1 MKIIGGKFKGRVIE
15 APRGL
20 LSRPPLA
27 IIRESVFNVMGP
39 EVEGKAVLDLFS
51 GSGSLGI
58 ESLSRGAS
66 RVHFVDAS
74 PRSAKM
80 IRRNAESLGVTDS
93 CVIVR
98 DDAAG
103 FVQTWEGRPFDIIFV
118 DPPFLS
124 GKTAPVLTAM
134 LTSAAV
140 SRETVIIVRVHRR
153 EALEIPDSFRTF
165 KERRF
170 GENLVLFIAR
180 EQAG

>member
-27 IIRESVFNVMGP
+27 IIRESVFNIMGP

-58 ESLSRGAS
+58 EALSRGAS
-66 RVHFVDAS
+66 RVHFVDSS
-74 PRSAKM
+74 PRSARM
-80 IRRNAESLGVTDS
+80 IRRNAESLGITDS

-98 DDAAG
+98 DEAAA
-103 FVQTWEGRPFDIIFV
+103 FVQAWDGRAFGMIFI

-124 GKTAPVLTAM
+124 GKAAPVLAA
-134 LTSAAV
+134 LVTSPAA
-140 SRETVIIVRVHRR
+140 SGETVVVVRVHRR
-153 EALEIPDSFRTF
+153 ESLEVPEPFRVF

-170 GENLVLFIAR
+170 GENLVLFIKKER
-180 EQAG
+180 SI

>member
-27 IIRESVFNVMGP
+27 IIRESVFNVMGQ
-39 EVEGKAVLDLFS
+39 EMEARTVLDLFS
-51 GSGSLGI
+51 GSGSLGF

-80 IRRNAESLGVTDS
+80 IRRNAESLGVMDS

-103 FVQTWEGRPFDIIFV
+103 FVQAWNGRAFDTIFV

-124 GKTAPVLTAM
+124 GKAAPVLAAM
-134 LTSAAV
+134 QSSPAV
-140 SRETVIIVRVHRR
+140 SGETVIVVRVHRR
-153 EALEIPDSFRTF
+153 ETLDVPEPFRVF

-170 GENLVLFIAR
+170 GENLVLFISKER
-180 EQAG
+180 QA